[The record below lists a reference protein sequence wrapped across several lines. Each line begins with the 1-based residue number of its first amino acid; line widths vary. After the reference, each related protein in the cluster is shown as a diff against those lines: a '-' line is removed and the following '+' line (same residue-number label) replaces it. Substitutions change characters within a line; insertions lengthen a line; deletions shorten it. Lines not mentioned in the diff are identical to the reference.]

1 MQTYTKPFKHVRL
14 SSIVKAYIEHHY
26 AVNPKSMLREF
37 QSFLEREGMTNQ
49 SKSEVPMFS
58 NLRFVASLGCFNPKT
73 IKLVL
78 ANNGIDINQEN
89 SMVLL
94 DEIK

>member
-1 MQTYTKPFKHVRL
+1 MQTHTSPINHIRL

-37 QSFLEREGMTNQ
+37 QVFLRGMGMTNPDT
-49 SKSEVPMFS
+49 SEVPMFS
-58 NLRFVASLGCFNPKT
+58 NLRYVASLGCFNPRT

-78 ANNGIDINQEN
+78 ANNGIDISKEN